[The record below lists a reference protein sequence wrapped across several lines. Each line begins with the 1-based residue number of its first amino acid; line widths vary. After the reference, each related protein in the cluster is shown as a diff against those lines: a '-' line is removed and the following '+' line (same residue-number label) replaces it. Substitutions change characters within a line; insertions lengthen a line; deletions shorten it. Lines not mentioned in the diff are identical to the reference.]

1 MLSDPVTSAHASLV
15 SIDPA
20 IASQITATSASTSS
34 CPHSHSRNNS
44 NPTKGVKKAPA
55 TLPPG
60 RGHARNQSAPLH
72 YSGSHKRSNS
82 LRRAKN
88 STEVLRQHATR
99 PGKRPPPLEHS
110 QDSRSGR
117 SFTVGS
123 VGTGG
128 LLYLRPSVQQNSS
141 PQSLFA
147 LQMPL
152 TAPPDLST
160 TAADGNVG
168 RSIRSQS
175 PPRAGASVSPARSPK
190 KRMRRPTAETI
201 RSRQGRSQ
209 SFSTVDEQCHTVN
222 GTRTRI
228 MKVVINR
235 SSEEQQPRPSQDAVS
250 EVAELP
256 ALAMPTLQ
264 VSIPHYRIGTPHF
277 SDHGTAMLRTSYAD
291 TTLDAADPTQGQD
304 QAEKRQK
311 GPPPSHAKAFAR
323 MVSGETPAFWRGSH
337 VQKPRPTTTSSTSA
351 QTDSTIRE
359 PIHPEIFDELAGM
372 YDDPSVVRYS
382 QNVREITAATP
393 ARIIAQ
399 ISSESFMDYELVSD
413 FFLTFR
419 SYISSMAVLDLL
431 LARLRW
437 AIDRQEDDGRIIRV
451 RTFAAL
457 RHWILN
463 YFHDDFVPDRKL
475 RTRFCNEIN
484 RMYADVASRRSNGT
498 SDLKVL
504 RDLKRCWNGRCSMFW
519 NPDYFVSDLD
529 QDGDIQPG
537 GFDDDAFIS
546 ADHLTSPLAS
556 PRPMARRP
564 STSGWTEPAPSP
576 IHDVQQQNHGSPG
589 KQASVLSSSSI
600 QAKSCSIAK
609 ALLRPHNDT
618 SPTAPASHPVPVL
631 LRREKA
637 PASLHVQTTTH
648 RRGGGSIDSDR
659 EPTPRDADLE
669 LALLAYPSSVIRGA
683 AFSPRAPFVQIA
695 SSPTLSTFPK
705 YQANAPDVRN
715 GRSTASPTSAQNGA
729 AVKTIL
735 GSLRRVLAGRHA
747 HSDVALGPVSGPLPL
762 QEPQRLP
769 RTALPL
775 NMSKSYDELR
785 ARGHAPSKAQVRID
799 LLCAQALHNHGRV
812 FPTSRAVGVAEL
824 GQEVPSPVVI
834 SPTPRQFNPSS
845 PSMHAS
851 KGRLRSQTTVTTQS
865 GNIVIVNDTGIS
877 VPTMSGAI
885 GPLAQPHVDW
895 QAQTPGLD
903 QISGFEVPQPRDDDK
918 PGPTSTLRS
927 SDLLTADELAVAQ
940 PAPVDN
946 SGPPFAQAASPD
958 SSGPSRTQQTA
969 SSVTESSARLRNV
982 KSFQSSTQAEPSMM
996 TVTSPSTADDD
1007 VEGTTPEDEIKMHA
1021 PALRRKPG
1029 GDLRMAE
1036 NVHDLSRDNHHTS
1049 FDTITTGPGSPISF
1063 TARGGAEGEKEQ
1075 GKMLDKKVSM
1085 IHTHSSQHLRPSF
1098 QAAVAGLIGMPDEDD
1113 GGLEVALMKLEGRY
1127 EKKSPPLDQHPVDA
1141 MRQMPDVVA
1150 GMPVA
1155 QPMAE
1160 PVQQAAQDVASS
1172 RASSILGL
1180 PLTAR
1185 ASSDQYDDHPLSQQ
1199 TSEPQSVPKTSSDPV
1214 RRQPGFD
1221 NESDT
1226 LPARVAVPRTS
1237 GLDEARQDSG
1247 HDTAESFLLDEGENL
1262 SDLSSEISVDVIR
1275 DHSDTDK
1282 SIQPMIAAPGTAL
1295 SGLEIPSHPLTH
1307 ASIINL
1313 APSPVDRT
1321 ERVPIADARNGA
1333 REAIFQPTNMAG
1345 VPAHLPF
1352 ILGCDSQVLAQQMTL
1367 IEKSALT
1374 EIEWFDLVDMRWDNT
1389 SSNVL
1394 DWAEYLAR
1402 GNVRGVDL
1410 VIARFNLV
1418 SRWVRS
1424 EIVLTQDADERA
1436 QVIAKLIHVAAHA
1449 RRLRNYTTMVQLT
1462 IGLTSS
1468 DVTRLAKTW
1477 DKVSGPDRSLLKNM
1491 ERLVQPLRNF
1501 HHLRA
1506 EIEGSDFSDGCI
1518 PFLGLYVHDLTYNAQ
1533 KPAQVASNHGDEPLI
1548 NFERYRTTAAIV
1560 KNLLRLIDASVRYNF
1575 EPVKGVI
1582 DRCLWMTALTDDKIW
1597 QMSKAL
1603 EDVPADGVVGEVAVL
1618 ITGLAP
1624 RLVRPLHPS
1633 APMDAHAPD
1642 RAPAASPPPPQ
1653 PLPDDLPTSLDDR
1666 RPWQAGDGYR
1676 RETEIYD
1683 GWQGSS
1689 QFITAPTPAQ
1699 PLAFDLHLDTPV
1711 YDDAE
1716 TFARIQDSDTR
1727 LMEMVAAQALHRQ
1740 DSSTGEDED
1749 AIANDDRLTDAAKS
1763 ETLQKSLNMAAS
1775 NGDVARVKR
1784 LVGGKAKIYVDVN
1797 LADEEGT
1804 VPLIYASCFGHTEVV
1819 AALLDAGAD
1828 VDKQDANQ
1836 WSALMWAMTNRH
1848 KAIAKLLLDHG
1859 ANPDIRSSSGGTAY
1873 DFVQPG
1879 SEFSHYLHEN
1889 GYRFGSGL
1897 AGVDDFYRS
1906 GFDADRLEEEYAET
1920 EMKRRQLM
1928 HESAVNLEVD
1938 LGSLGFGEQ
1947 PESPTALEA
1956 DEEEFIWDRCV
1967 GDQMFVFQ
1975 DGQLGP
1981 ILDMIITNMTPRR
1994 SPSQKPVPA
2003 NLVFLMARYAHYHM
2017 TASLLDKVLA
2027 SALDR
2032 ITSIIERHQWDMTML
2047 AFWISNQTLLLHYLK
2062 KDAGL
2067 VQATTRYQAELAEL
2081 INETFILIIRDAER
2095 RLNRI
2100 IDVAMLD
2107 HETIPG
2113 FDDIEFQGEWKVFKS
2128 KKQTVEDPP
2137 EKRFRPPSP
2146 KRRAQISPRNVTSL
2160 LSSTLFVLD
2169 LYDVHSVI
2177 TAQIL
2182 AQILYWIGA
2191 ELFNR
2196 VMSTR
2201 RYLSR
2206 TKAMQIRMNV
2216 SQIEDWARAN
2226 NRQPQHYDNGST
2238 MSLGEDT
2245 VTAARRYLAPVIQLL
2260 QWLQCFTSLG
2270 EDHESLINTLTQLQK
2285 LTPAMLIRA
2294 VKSYRAEVGEKS
2306 LPKQHMKFL
2315 GKLQR
2320 GEAVLVR
2327 RPLSQDMARAETP
2340 VPQQQQQGTTNGKSE
2355 APTPSTPTKT
2365 QQPQPQQSSPES
2377 FDPDPGGTPPLGAH
2391 GSMVTLDQALMLPFS
2406 LPTSTDMLISYG
2418 AGIGGMNRERAAK
2431 YIPTVPV
2438 EIVESLLGRKGEDE
2452 TPTA

>member
-15 SIDPA
+15 SIDPV

-34 CPHSHSRNNS
+34 YPHSHSHSHSRNNS
-44 NPTKGVKKAPA
+44 NPTKSVKKAPA
-55 TLPPG
+55 TLPA
-60 RGHARNQSAPLH
+60 RGHVRNQSAPLH

-88 STEVLRQHATR
+88 STEVLRQHAIR

-128 LLYLRPSVQQNSS
+128 LLYLRPSVQQNLS
-141 PQSLFA
+141 PQPLFA
-147 LQMPL
+147 LQVPL

-160 TAADGNVG
+160 TVGDSNVA
-168 RSIRSQS
+168 RSARSQS
-175 PPRAGASVSPARSPK
+175 PVRPVPSVSPNRSLR

-222 GTRTRI
+222 GTRTRV

-235 SSEEQQPRPSQDAVS
+235 TSEEEPRPRPSYDAVS

-256 ALAMPTLQ
+256 GLAMPTLQ

-277 SDHGTAMLRTSYAD
+277 SDHGTAMLRTSYAHNS
-291 TTLDAADPTQGQD
+291 LDASDPTAGQD

-311 GPPPSHAKAFAR
+311 GPPPSHAKTFAR
-323 MVSGETPAFWRGSH
+323 MVTSETPAFWRGSH
-337 VQKPRPTTTSSTSA
+337 VQKPRPTTTSSASA
-351 QTDSTIRE
+351 KTDSTIRE
-359 PIHPEIFDELAGM
+359 PIHPEIFDELAAM
-372 YDDPSVVRYS
+372 YDDPAVVRYS

-419 SYISSMAVLDLL
+419 SYISSFAVLDLL

-463 YFHDDFVPDRKL
+463 YFLDDFVPDRKL
-475 RTRFCNEIN
+475 RTRFCHEIN

-519 NPDYFVSDLD
+519 NPENFVSDLD

-537 GFDDDAFIS
+537 GFDDEAFIS
-546 ADHLTSPLAS
+546 ADHLASPVAS
-556 PRPMARRP
+556 PRPIARRP
-564 STSGWTEPAPSP
+564 SNTSWIEPASP
-576 IHDVQQQNHGSPG
+576 QMYDVQQQNHGSPG
-589 KQASVLSSSSI
+589 KQASILSSPSI

-609 ALLRPHNDT
+609 VLLKPHTHNDT
-618 SPTAPASHPVPVL
+618 SPTAQASHPVPVL

-637 PASLHVQTTTH
+637 PASLHVQTAAH

-659 EPTPRDADLE
+659 EPTPRDQDLE
-669 LALLAYPSSVIRGA
+669 MALLTYPGSVIRGA
-683 AFSPRAPFVQIA
+683 AFTPRAPFVQIA
-695 SSPTLSTFPK
+695 SSPTHSNFPK
-705 YQANAPDVRN
+705 HQTSGPDVRN
-715 GRSTASPTSAQNGA
+715 GRSMVSPTSAQNGA

-762 QEPQRLP
+762 QDSQRLP

-799 LLCAQALHNHGRV
+799 ILCAQALHSHERV
-812 FPTSRAVGVAEL
+812 FPTSRAVGIAEL
-824 GQEVPSPVVI
+824 GQPVPSPAVI
-834 SPTPRQFNPSS
+834 SPGPRDLNPDL
-845 PSMHAS
+845 PAIHAS
-851 KGRLRSQTTVTTQS
+851 KGRLRSQTTMTTQS
-865 GNIVIVNDTGIS
+865 GNIVIANDTGIG

-885 GPLAQPHVDW
+885 GPLPPPPVDW
-895 QAQTPGLD
+895 QAETPMLD
-903 QISGFEVPQPRDDDK
+903 HLSGFEVQQSHDHEK
-918 PGPTSTLRS
+918 AGPTSTLRS
-927 SDLLTADELAVAQ
+927 SDLFTPTEMAVAQ
-940 PAPVDN
+940 PGPVDEGRVKEN
-946 SGPPFAQAASPD
+946 LPSPRAPPSLTD
-958 SSGPSRTQQTA
+958 QTV
-969 SSVTESSARLRNV
+969 SSVTQSSAALRNA
-982 KSFQSSTQAEPSMM
+982 KSFQSSIQPEPSMM
-996 TVTSPSTADDD
+996 TVTSPSTAEDE
-1007 VEGTTPEDEIKMHA
+1007 VEGATREDETRLHA

-1036 NVHDLSRDNHHTS
+1036 NVHDLSRENHHTS
-1049 FDTITTGPGSPISF
+1049 FDTITTGLGSP
-1063 TARGGAEGEKEQ
+1063 GGVEIEREQ
-1075 GKMLDKKVSM
+1075 GQMSDKKVSM

-1098 QAAVAGLIGMPDEDD
+1098 QAAVAGLVGMPDEDD
-1113 GGLEVALMKLEGRY
+1113 GGLEGNA
-1127 EKKSPPLDQHPVDA
+1127 
-1141 MRQMPDVVA
+1141 
-1150 GMPVA
+1150 
-1155 QPMAE
+1155 
-1160 PVQQAAQDVASS
+1160 
-1172 RASSILGL
+1172 I
-1180 PLTAR
+1180 
-1185 ASSDQYDDHPLSQQ
+1185 
-1199 TSEPQSVPKTSSDPV
+1199 
-1214 RRQPGFD
+1214 
-1221 NESDT
+1221 
-1226 LPARVAVPRTS
+1226 PAWVAVPQTID
-1237 GLDEARQDSG
+1237 LDEARQGGSAD
-1247 HDTAESFLLDEGENL
+1247 DTAESFLLDEGENL

-1313 APSPVDRT
+1313 SPSPVDKS
-1321 ERVPIADARNGA
+1321 EPGPSSEARNGGA
-1333 REAIFQPTNMAG
+1333 REARFEPTNMAG

-1352 ILGCDSQVLAQQMTL
+1352 VLGCDSQVLAQQMTL

-1374 EIEWFDLVDMRWDNT
+1374 EIEWFDLVDMRWENT
-1389 SSNVL
+1389 SSHVL

-1402 GNVRGVDL
+1402 GNARGVDL

-1501 HHLRA
+1501 QHLRA

-1533 KPAQVASNHGDEPLI
+1533 KPAQVASNHGSEPLI
-1548 NFERYRTTAAIV
+1548 NFERYRTTASIV
-1560 KNLLRLIDASVRYNF
+1560 KNLLRLIDASARYNF

-1582 DRCLWMTALTDDKIW
+1582 DRCLWMTALTDEKIW
-1597 QMSKAL
+1597 QMSKVLEESLAWRPAL
-1603 EDVPADGVVGEVAVL
+1603 SVPS
-1618 ITGLAP
+1618 TP
-1624 RLVRPLHPS
+1624 R
-1633 APMDAHAPD
+1633 AAAMDAHAPD
-1642 RAPAASPPPPQ
+1642 RSPAADPPHQ
-1653 PLPDDLPTSLDDR
+1653 QLPDDLPTSLDDR
-1666 RPWQAGDGYR
+1666 RSWQAGDGYR
-1676 RETEIYD
+1676 GETEIYD

-1711 YDDAE
+1711 YDDAD
-1716 TFARIQDSDTR
+1716 TFARIQDSDAR

-1740 DSSTGEDED
+1740 DGSTGEDED
-1749 AIANDDRLTDAAKS
+1749 AIATDDSLTDAAKS

-1775 NGDVARVKR
+1775 NGDVARIKR
-1784 LVGGKAKIYVDVN
+1784 LIGGKAKIYVDVN

-1804 VPLIYASCFGHTEVV
+1804 VPLIYASCFGHTDVV

-1897 AGVDDFYRS
+1897 AGADDFYRS

-1947 PESPTALEA
+1947 PESPSDLEA
-1956 DEEEFIWDRCV
+1956 DEEDFIWDRCV

-1981 ILDMIITNMTPRR
+1981 ILDMIITNMTPQR

-2017 TASLLDKVLA
+2017 TASLLDEVLA

-2047 AFWISNQTLLLHYLK
+2047 AFWISNETLLLHYLK

-2067 VQATTRYQAELAEL
+2067 VQATTKYQAELAEL

-2113 FDDIEFQGEWKVFKS
+2113 FDDIEFQGEWNVFKS
-2128 KKQTVEDPP
+2128 KKHTVEDPP

-2196 VMSTR
+2196 VMTTR

-2238 MSLGEDT
+2238 TSSGEDT

-2306 LPKQHMKFL
+2306 LPKQHMK
-2315 GKLQR
+2315 
-2320 GEAVLVR
+2320 
-2327 RPLSQDMARAETP
+2327 
-2340 VPQQQQQGTTNGKSE
+2340 
-2355 APTPSTPTKT
+2355 TPTKT
-2365 QQPQPQQSSPES
+2365 QQPQAQPSSPES
-2377 FDPDPGGTPPLGAH
+2377 LDPDPGGTPPLGAH
-2391 GSMVTLDQALMLPFS
+2391 ASMVTLDQALMLPFS

-2438 EIVESLLGRKGEDE
+2438 EIVENLLGRKGEDE